1 MGRPKTGEEGSTSA
15 ASSPYGIIK
24 LENLSIGY
32 SKVLVKDINLT
43 INSGD
48 RIAII
53 GYSGIGKTTLL
64 RTISG
69 LIMPIS
75 GEVKNLHNGRGEI
88 GYIPQ
93 KLGLVRHSSA
103 RSNIAIGARTRKP
116 RYYPPFFGLGKLL
129 NKEIDELLKNLGL
142 AEVSDEPVRILSGG
156 QQRRVA
162 IARAL
167 IQRPKLIIAD
177 EFLGELD
184 AENIESIVELLEV
197 QLSEIGATLV
207 MVEHQEDIA
216 RSIANR
222 IWRIVDDKIIEE

>member
-15 ASSPYGIIK
+15 APSPYGIIK

-69 LIMPIS
+69 LITPIS

-116 RYYPPFFGLGKLL
+116 RYYPPFLSLGKSL
-129 NKEIDELLKNLGL
+129 NTEIDEILNNLGI

-184 AENIESIVELLEV
+184 SENIESIVELLEV

-207 MVEHQEDIA
+207 MVEHQEEIA

-222 IWRIVDDKIIEE
+222 IWRIVGDKVIEE

>member
-1 MGRPKTGEEGSTSA
+1 MGRPKNGEEGSTSA
-15 ASSPYGIIK
+15 APSPYGIIK

-69 LIMPIS
+69 LITPIS
-75 GEVKNLHNGRGEI
+75 GEVKNLYNGRGEI

-103 RSNIAIGARTRKP
+103 RSNIALGARTRKP
-116 RYYPPFFGLGKLL
+116 RYYPPFLSLGKSL
-129 NKEIDELLKNLGL
+129 NTEIDEILNNLGI

-184 AENIESIVELLEV
+184 SENIESIVELLEV

-207 MVEHQEDIA
+207 MVEHQEEIA

-222 IWRIVDDKIIEE
+222 IWRIVGDKVVEE

>member
-15 ASSPYGIIK
+15 ASPPNGIIK

-69 LIMPIS
+69 LITPIS
-75 GEVKNLHNGRGEI
+75 GEVKNLYNGRGEI

-103 RSNIAIGARTRKP
+103 RSNIALGARTRKP
-116 RYYPPFFGLGKLL
+116 RYYPPFLSLGKSL
-129 NKEIDELLKNLGL
+129 NTEIDEILNNLGI

-184 AENIESIVELLEV
+184 SENIESIVELLEV

-207 MVEHQEDIA
+207 MVEHQEEIA

-222 IWRIVDDKIIEE
+222 IWRIVGDKVIEE

>member
-15 ASSPYGIIK
+15 ASPPYGIIK

-69 LIMPIS
+69 LITPIS
-75 GEVKNLHNGRGEI
+75 GEVKNLYNGRGEI

-116 RYYPPFFGLGKLL
+116 RYYPPFLSLGKSL
-129 NKEIDELLKNLGL
+129 NTEIDEILNNLGI

-184 AENIESIVELLEV
+184 AENIESIVDLLEV

-207 MVEHQEDIA
+207 MVEHQEEIA

-222 IWRIVDDKIIEE
+222 IWRIVGDKIIEE